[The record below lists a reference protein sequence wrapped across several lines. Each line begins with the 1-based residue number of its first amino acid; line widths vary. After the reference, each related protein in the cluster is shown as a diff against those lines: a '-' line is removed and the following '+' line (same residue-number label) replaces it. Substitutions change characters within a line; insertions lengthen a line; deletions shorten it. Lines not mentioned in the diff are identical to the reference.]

1 MSNETECVLSAPT
14 TTPDATVYANDIPM
28 ISATQLA
35 LNDITEGF
43 KKWRLS
49 LMLAY
54 HDIKLRYRRSVL
66 GPFWI
71 TLSMA
76 ITVYSMG
83 YLYGHLFHVEL
94 QTYYPYLVTSMLIWT
109 LIATL
114 LNELTDVFMTYDGFI
129 KEIKL
134 PYTLYL
140 HRVITRNF
148 IIFLHNMLVLIPIYI
163 IFYQNIRINLY
174 SMLALPGLAILYLNA
189 LTYGMVLAIIGSRFR
204 DISQIIKS
212 LVQVIFF
219 LTPVMWSPMIINE
232 SKRYL
237 VNFNPFYSF
246 LELVR
251 APLLG
256 TYPTLIN
263 ISVCAAITVIG
274 LLLFLKMFIPYRSR
288 IVYWV

>member
-1 MSNETECVLSAPT
+1 MSREAEFALNAPT
-14 TTPDATVYANDIPM
+14 TTQDATTYVDDIPV
-28 ISATQLA
+28 ISASQLA
-35 LNDITEGF
+35 LNDIADGF
-43 KKWRLS
+43 KKWRLC

-83 YLYGHLFHVEL
+83 YLYGHLFHIEL

-109 LIATL
+109 LISTL
-114 LNELTDVFMTYDGFI
+114 LNELTDVFMSYEGLI

-140 HRVITRNF
+140 HRVIARNF

-163 IFYQNIRINLY
+163 IFHHTTHINLN
-174 SMLALPGLAILYLNA
+174 SILALPGLAVLYFNA
-189 LTYGMVLAIIGSRFR
+189 LTYGTVLAIIGSRFR
-204 DISQIIKS
+204 DVSQIIKS

-256 TYPTLIN
+256 TYPTMLN
-263 ISVCAAITVIG
+263 ISVCAGITVIG
-274 LLLFLKMFIPYRSR
+274 LLLSFKMFVPYRSR